1 MPTNVEC
8 DHAKVR
14 VLLTD
19 GTGLTSRQVATQL
32 SQAGHRVEVL
42 TPDRFALT
50 RFTRHVARLHKVPA
64 YGSDPFGWLHEA
76 VAVYTNG
83 GFDVLFPTQ
92 EQVAV
97 IAAARPPVV
106 TAVPDFEALAQV
118 QDKISACSTLAA
130 LRIPQP
136 KSLVVDSESTL
147 GDWDEFPAFRK
158 AAIGTATVGVSQVRS
173 REDLVW
179 AGQPYLLQEP
189 VEGPLV
195 MAQTV
200 FDRGRLVAAA
210 ANLRLR
216 EGASGGASHK
226 RSVDLPVVREHME
239 RLGSHLV
246 WHGALSA
253 DVILGPDGP
262 AFIDVNP
269 RLVEPGNAWR
279 AGVNLV
285 DALLGVALDRSP
297 VAQPIGVA
305 GVNTHQLI
313 LAVLGA
319 AADGRGRRGIVRELV
334 AATLHRGS
342 YTSSVEELTPVHGDL
357 RTSIPVGAALS
368 ATLVRPQAWRFFSS
382 GAVTGYALSPDGW
395 DAILASR
402 TTES

>member
-1 MPTNVEC
+1 VPANVEC

-64 YGSDPFGWLHEA
+64 YGLDPFGWLHA
-76 VAVYTNG
+76 ALAVYTNG

-130 LRIPQP
+130 LGIPQP
-136 KSLVVDSESTL
+136 RSLVVDSESTL
-147 GDWDEFPAFRK
+147 GEWDPFPAFQK
-158 AAIGTATVGVSQVRS
+158 AAIGTATVGVTQVHS

-195 MAQTV
+195 MAQAV

-226 RSVDLPVVREHME
+226 RSIDLPVVREHME
-239 RLGSHLV
+239 RLGSHLD

-262 AFIDVNP
+262 AFIDINP

-285 DALLGVALDRSP
+285 DALLNVALDRSP
-297 VAQPIGVA
+297 VAQPTGLAGVA
-305 GVNTHQLI
+305 THQLI

-319 AADGRGRRGIVRELV
+319 AADGRGRRGILRELID
-334 AATLHRGS
+334 AALHRGD
-342 YTSSVEELTPVHGDL
+342 YVNSVEELTPVHRDL

-368 ATLVRPQAWRFFSS
+368 ATLVRPQGWRFFSS
-382 GAVTGYALSPDGW
+382 NAVTGYALSPNGW
-395 DAILASR
+395 DSILASR
-402 TTES
+402 TAS